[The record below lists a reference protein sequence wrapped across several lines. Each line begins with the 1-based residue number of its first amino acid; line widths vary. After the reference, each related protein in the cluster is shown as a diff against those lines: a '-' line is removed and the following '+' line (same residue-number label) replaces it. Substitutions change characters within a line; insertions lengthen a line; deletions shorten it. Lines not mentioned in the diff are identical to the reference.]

1 MQKNLSKTKL
11 LAFRQCPKRLWL
23 EVHRPDLREDS
34 SATEASF
41 QVGHEVG
48 EIARRLYD
56 AEESG
61 VVLDPKA
68 EGIAA
73 VLARTTE
80 LLKSRCPIF
89 EAGFAA
95 NGALALADVLLP
107 VPGPGPR
114 RWRMIEVKSSSS
126 VKDYHRDDA
135 AVQAFVARSAGLR
148 LSSIAVAHID
158 SSWVY
163 PGGEQYGGLLKEND
177 ITSDAFALGGEVQAW
192 IADSQSVVRR
202 RTEPRVRTGD
212 QCKKPYACGFID
224 HCTSQEEQAEY
235 PVAWLPNVRTNAL
248 KAHLSDKGALDLRDV
263 PDDLLNDVQRRVK
276 HHTLSGEVYFDAS
289 GAKSDLAG
297 AGWPAYFMDFETIS
311 FPVPIWTG
319 TKPFQQLPFQFSV
332 HRLSRNGRLAHDA
345 FVDLSG
351 GDPSQAFTE
360 ALVAACGDVGPVF
373 VYNAGFETSCL
384 RSLAQ
389 RLPGLAPA
397 LLAISARVVDLHP
410 VAANRYYHPRQQG
423 SWSIKEVLPAVA
435 PDLAYE
441 QLDGV
446 RNGGMAMEAYR
457 EAIAPATSAQSRA
470 RIKSQLLDY
479 CKLDTFAMVRM
490 WQHFTGRVQTT

>member
-1 MQKNLSKTKL
+1 
-11 LAFRQCPKRLWL
+11 
-23 EVHRPDLREDS
+23 
-34 SATEASF
+34 
-41 QVGHEVG
+41 
-48 EIARRLYD
+48 
-56 AEESG
+56 
-61 VVLDPKA
+61 
-68 EGIAA
+68 
-73 VLARTTE
+73 
-80 LLKSRCPIF
+80 
-89 EAGFAA
+89 
-95 NGALALADVLLP
+95 
-107 VPGPGPR
+107 
-114 RWRMIEVKSSSS
+114 MIEVKSSTS

-158 SSWVY
+158 SSWIY
-163 PGGEQYGGLLKEND
+163 PGGEQYDGLLKEKD
-177 ITSDAFALGGEVQAW
+177 ITADAFARGGEVQAW
-192 IADSQSVVRR
+192 IADSQSVVPR
-202 RTEPRVRTGD
+202 RTEPLIGTGD
-212 QCKKPYACGFID
+212 QCQRPYACGFAD
-224 HCTSQEEQAEY
+224 YCTNQEEQAEF

-248 KAHLSDKGALDLRDV
+248 KAHLADKDARDLRDV

-276 HHTLSGEVYFDAS
+276 HHTLSGEVYFDAA
-289 GAKSDLAG
+289 GAKSDFAG
-297 AGWPAYFMDFETIS
+297 AGWPAYFIDFETIS

-332 HRLSRNGRLAHDA
+332 HRLSRNGRMGHDA

-351 GDPSQAFTE
+351 SDPSRAFAE

-389 RLPGLAPA
+389 RLPALARG

-446 RNGGMAMEAYR
+446 RNGGMAMGAYR
-457 EAIAPATSAQSRA
+457 EAIAPATSARRRA
-470 RIKSQLLDY
+470 QIKSQLLDY

-490 WQHFTGRVQTT
+490 WQHFTGRAQTT